1 MKVYINDDVVSLYC
15 VCVYFSHAV
24 GVQVD
29 RIINESNGT
38 VLYILVILM
47 NE

>member
-1 MKVYINDDVVSLYC
+1 MMYFVFTVC

-29 RIINESNGT
+29 RVINESNGT
-38 VLYILVILM
+38 LLYLSL
-47 NE
+47 